1 LYPNSAKEAAAEDPA
16 KPVPTTITSYFLL
29 FAGLTK
35 LIEDL
40 CFFHLSAKFP
50 AGILDFNS
58 ILFYNLKK

>member
-1 LYPNSAKEAAAEDPA
+1 LYPSSAKEAAAEDPA

-40 CFFHLSAKFP
+40 CFFSHRSQ
-50 AGILDFNS
+50 I
-58 ILFYNLKK
+58 